1 MAGLQLYCSY
11 CEEGTFIEP
20 KEDSPCLFYEHFSL
34 DKLSALDLTEPVEL
48 IT

>member
-20 KEDSPCLFYEHFSL
+20 KEDSPCLFYEHLPAIVSINSV
-34 DKLSALDLTEPVEL
+34 LS
-48 IT
+48 I